1 MAKASASVVIHKP
14 VQEVFEYT
22 ASPVNGPA
30 FIPNLNENS
39 NIQPEQAGVGQ
50 TFDWRFNMAGVDLRG
65 KAEVTEYEAP
75 HKAKIVST
83 GDSSSTWIY
92 SFQEEDG
99 GTKVTLDVEYEIAD
113 SAVKKLADKL
123 VVEQLNQRSA
133 EQSLENLKTILES

>member
-39 NIQPEQAGVGQ
+39 NIQPDHAGVGQ

-75 HKAKIVST
+75 YKAKIVST
-83 GDSSSTWIY
+83 GDGSSTWTY
-92 SFQEEDG
+92 SFLEEDG
-99 GTKVTLDVEYEIAD
+99 GTNINLEVEYEIAET
-113 SAVKKLADKL
+113 A
-123 VVEQLNQRSA
+123 
-133 EQSLENLKTILES
+133 